1 MTIIKDEHID
11 FILNDISNRGVVVSD
26 LKENILDHVCCI
38 IEKEMPADADFY
50 DFYEEVITRFFNNDL
65 KEIQKEADYLLS
77 SKYIDVLTVALKI
90 SGVFSVVFLMLG
102 MYYKLN
108 HLQGTGILLLI
119 GVVLFS
125 LFFLP
130 ILIYLK
136 LKDKDLKTNKLIVVV
151 GFLLAFMASVS
162 CLFKIMQWPWATLL
176 REICT
181 IVFLVL
187 FVPLYYFSTFKLPE
201 KRLTGLINTI
211 IMLVIGLLLFG
222 MTIQN

>member
-1 MTIIKDEHID
+1 MAIIKDEYID
-11 FILNDISNRGVVVSD
+11 FILNDISKKGVVIND

-50 DFYEEVITRFFNNDL
+50 TFYEEVIPRFFNNDL
-65 KEIQKEADYLLS
+65 KEIQKETDYLLS
-77 SKYIDVLTVALKI
+77 SKYIDVLTSVLKV
-90 SGVFSVVFLMLG
+90 SGLVSVVVLILG

-108 HLQGTGILLLI
+108 HLQGTGILLLT

-125 LFFLP
+125 LVFLP
-130 ILIYLK
+130 VLILLK
-136 LKDKDLKTNKLIVVV
+136 FKDKDLKTNKILVIV
-151 GFLLAFMASVS
+151 GFLVAFMASVS

-176 REICT
+176 REISI

-187 FVPLYYFSTFKLPE
+187 FVPLYYFSTTNSPGK
-201 KRLTGLINTI
+201 KLTGLINTI

-222 MTIQN
+222 MTI

>member
-1 MTIIKDEHID
+1 MAVIKDEHID
-11 FILNDISNRGVVVSD
+11 FILNDISNRGVVISD

-38 IEKEMPADADFY
+38 IEKEMPADADFHA
-50 DFYEEVITRFFNNDL
+50 FYEEVIPRFFNNDL
-65 KEIQKEADYLLS
+65 KEIQKETDYLLS
-77 SKYIDVLTVALKI
+77 SRYIHILTIVLKI
-90 SGVFSVVFLMLG
+90 AGFSSVVILMLG

-119 GVVLFS
+119 GVVIFS
-125 LFFLP
+125 LIFLP
-130 ILIYLK
+130 ALILLK
-136 LKDKDLKTNKLIVVV
+136 LKDKDLKTNKLIVIV

-176 REICT
+176 REIST

-187 FVPLYYFSTFKLPE
+187 FVPLYYFSTSNSLE
-201 KRLTGLINTI
+201 KKLTGLINSI

-222 MTIQN
+222 MTI

>member
-1 MTIIKDEHID
+1 MAVIKDEHID
-11 FILNDISNRGVVVSD
+11 FILNDISNRGVVISD

-38 IEKEMPADADFY
+38 IEKEMPDDADFHA
-50 DFYEEVITRFFNNDL
+50 FYEEVIPRFFNNDL
-65 KEIQKEADYLLS
+65 KEIQKETDYLLS
-77 SKYIDVLTVALKI
+77 SRYIDVLTIVLKI
-90 SGVFSVVFLMLG
+90 AGFSSVVILMLG

-108 HLQGTGILLLI
+108 HLQGTGLLLLI

-125 LFFLP
+125 LIFLP
-130 ILIYLK
+130 VLILLK
-136 LKDKDLKTNKLIVVV
+136 LKDKDLKTNKLIVIV

-176 REICT
+176 REIST

-187 FVPLYYFSTFKLPE
+187 FVPLYYFSTSNYPE
-201 KRLTGLINTI
+201 KKLTGLINTI

-222 MTIQN
+222 MTI